1 VNEAASLNMRWFQWD
16 AFNHD
21 MQGVCYMAGVREV
34 GGAHGRGE
42 VSAARE
48 KGCVQEKNTTLR
60 GLDGTVHDDQ
70 GDWTPELALDQLKEW
85 FHTKLSCENEWRN
98 KGKCFCAFCCVCERA
113 RVCVCCCCWCG
124 SGARACMCVCM
135 CVCVC
140 VCVCVYL
147 CVCVSLCVCVCGLLC
162 LCVCV

>member
-1 VNEAASLNMRWFQWD
+1 
-16 AFNHD
+16 
-21 MQGVCYMAGVREV
+21 MAGVREV

-98 KGKCFCAFCCVCERA
+98 KGKCFCAYCCVCL
-113 RVCVCCCCWCG
+113 
-124 SGARACMCVCM
+124 

-140 VCVCVYL
+140 VCVSGAAAAPAHVYA
-147 CVCVSLCVCVCGLLC
+147 CVCVCLLLMLLMLLHAC
-162 LCVCV
+162 MHVCVCVCC